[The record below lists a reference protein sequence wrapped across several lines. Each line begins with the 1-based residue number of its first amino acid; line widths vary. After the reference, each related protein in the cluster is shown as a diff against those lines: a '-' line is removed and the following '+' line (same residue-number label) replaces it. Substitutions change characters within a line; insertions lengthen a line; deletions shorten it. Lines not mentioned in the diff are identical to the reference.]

1 MDFVISCLG
10 CVLVGIILSA
20 PMGPVGMLCVQQT
33 LNHGRRTGMLTGFG
47 AALSDWFY
55 CWVAALSMTL
65 IISFIERHTAAFAIV
80 GGVLLA
86 VFSIMM
92 GRRPG
97 QGQALHRGGHPGQ
110 GGTLKAGRSIG
121 AGFVLAFSN
130 PLIIFLIMPL
140 LMYFGVPAPYFRWW
154 HYIICMLSV
163 MTGAMLWWLMVTW
176 VVDRWRRRMTLRT
189 LHRVNLVMAAIMLAL
204 AAYSVWRGV
213 RLLLAL

>member
-140 LMYFGVPAPYFRWW
+140 LMYFGVPAPYYRWW

-163 MTGAMLWWLMVTW
+163 MAGAMLWWLMVTW

-213 RLLLAL
+213 RLL